1 MLDPV
6 KLLLRTQIQK
16 DEEEENDRDE
26 DIRMMEKVREAQHPT
41 RININYKVFRKVLV
55 VKLFVILI
63 LINDEYLPFS

>member
-41 RININYKVFRKVLV
+41 RI
-55 VKLFVILI
+55 KLIIMKFL
-63 LINDEYLPFS
+63 E